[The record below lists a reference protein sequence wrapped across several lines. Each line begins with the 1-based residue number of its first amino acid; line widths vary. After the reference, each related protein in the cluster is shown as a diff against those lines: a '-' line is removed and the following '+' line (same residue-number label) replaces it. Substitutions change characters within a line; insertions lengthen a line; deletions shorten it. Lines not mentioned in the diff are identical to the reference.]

1 MEYKDE
7 AAGMQ
12 FPAAL
17 PSPDLSGFPVGLSY
31 YAQIEPGCVITDRQG
46 SLRSLTAFFFDR
58 FAIGLRWAAAPEN
71 GIVAQ
76 ALFSFPGS
84 PAPFFASRLFYV
96 IIASITPAQAM
107 GLCRACG
114 AAASQITPAACA

>member
-31 YAQIEPGCVITDRQG
+31 YAQIEPGGVITDRRG
-46 SLRSLTAFFFDR
+46 LASLPDCFF
-58 FAIGLRWAAAPEN
+58 L
-71 GIVAQ
+71 
-76 ALFSFPGS
+76 
-84 PAPFFASRLFYV
+84 
-96 IIASITPAQAM
+96 
-107 GLCRACG
+107 
-114 AAASQITPAACA
+114 